1 MALWPA
7 AGNHG
12 CMTTTTHEASPQTM
26 PEAQGSPTPAL
37 MDPEVWAGRIF
48 DGEWITAGAGEY
60 PVVEPASGA
69 QLGVVGQA
77 SVGDVRRAAQRAAQ
91 AQREWAETPYAVRAQ
106 VLRRSAELWDEQPA
120 DVFDWY
126 VRESGSTATKA
137 GFDFHLAANACHG
150 AAATAIQPYGQTL
163 RSEEPRLSITRRV
176 PVGVVSVIAPFN
188 FPLILALRSVAPA
201 LALGNAV
208 LLKPDPRT
216 AVCAGVA
223 IARIFEEAG
232 LPAGLL
238 HVLPGGADVGEAV
251 VTDPDVS
258 VVAFTGSTK
267 AGRAVGPLA
276 AKHLKRVSLELGGKN
291 ALIVMDDVD
300 VDHAVASGAWGAFF
314 HQGQIC
320 MAAGRILVHES
331 IVGDYVERLAT
342 TADALTVGDPA
353 GQQVDLG
360 PIIDEHQRDNIHK
373 IVTASVDAGAR
384 LAAGGSFADLFYRPT
399 VLSDVAPGM
408 PAYSDEI
415 FGPVAAVTPFSTA
428 DEAVELAADTEYGL
442 ALGILSN
449 DVMKAIELADRI
461 PSGLVHINDQPT
473 NDEAIEPFGG
483 VGASGNG
490 SRTGGADADIAAYT
504 DTQWLTIRGSIPARQ
519 F

>member
-1 MALWPA
+1 MALWSA
-7 AGNHG
+7 AVDHG
-12 CMTTTTHEASPQTM
+12 GMTATTQAASPQTVSDN
-26 PEAQGSPTPAL
+26 EAGSPPKL
-37 MDPEVWAGRIF
+37 MDPEAWAGKIF
-48 DGEWITAGAGEY
+48 DGEWITPGAGEY
-60 PVVEPASGA
+60 PVVEPATCA
-69 QLGVVGQA
+69 QLGVVGRA
-77 SVGDVRRAAQRAAQ
+77 SVDDVRRAAQRAAQ
-91 AQREWAETPYAVRAQ
+91 AQREWADIPFSVRAQ
-106 VLRRSAELWDEQPA
+106 VLRRSAELWEQQPA
-120 DVFDWY
+120 DAFEWY
-126 VRESGSTATKA
+126 MRESGSTATKA
-137 GFDFHLAANACHG
+137 GFDFHLGANACHA
-150 AAATAIQPYGQTL
+150 AAATAMQPYGQTL

-188 FPLILALRSVAPA
+188 FPLILALRAVAPA

-251 VTDPDVS
+251 VTDPEVS
-258 VVAFTGSTK
+258 VIAFTGSTK

-291 ALIVMDDVD
+291 SLIVMDDVD
-300 VDHAVASGAWGAFF
+300 IDRAVASGAWGAFF
-314 HQGQIC
+314 HQGQTC

-331 IVGDYVERLAT
+331 IVGDYAERLAA
-342 TADALTVGDPA
+342 TADALIVGDPA
-353 GQQVDLG
+353 EQQVDLG
-360 PIIDEHQRDNIHK
+360 PIIDEHQRDNIHEF
-373 IVTASVDAGAR
+373 VTTTVDAGAR
-384 LAAGGSFADLFYRPT
+384 LAAGGSFQDLFYRPT
-399 VLSDVAPGM
+399 VLSDVTPDM
-408 PAYSDEI
+408 PAFRNEI
-415 FGPVAAVTPFSTA
+415 FGPVAPITSFSTL
-428 DEAVELAADTEYGL
+428 DEAADLAADTEYGL
-442 ALGILSN
+442 ALGILSR
-449 DVMKAIELADRI
+449 DVMKAVALAERI

-504 DTQWLTIRGSIPARQ
+504 DTQWLTVRAEIAGRQ

>member
-1 MALWPA
+1 MAVNNP
-7 AGNHG
+7 
-12 CMTTTTHEASPQTM
+12 CMTTTTHDDATAQTTAEAG
-26 PEAQGSPTPAL
+26 GSSAPGL
-37 MDPEVWAGRIF
+37 MDPQVWAGRIF

-60 PVVEPASGA
+60 PVVEPATGA
-69 QLGVVGQA
+69 QLGAVGQA
-77 SVGDVRRAAQRAAQ
+77 SVEDVRRAAQRAAE
-91 AQREWAETPYAVRAQ
+91 AQKQWAAAPFAVRAQ
-106 VLRRSAELWDEQPA
+106 VLRRSAELWDAQPA

-126 VRESGSTATKA
+126 IRESGSTATKA

-150 AAATAIQPYGQTL
+150 AAATAIQPYGETL
-163 RSEEPRLSITRRV
+163 RSEEPRLSITRCV
-176 PVGVVSVIAPFN
+176 PAGVVSVIAPFN
-188 FPLILALRSVAPA
+188 FHLILALRAVAPA

-216 AVCAGVA
+216 AACAGVA
-223 IARIFEEAG
+223 IARIFEAAG
-232 LPAGLL
+232 LPGGLL
-238 HVLPGGADVGEAV
+238 HVLPGGADVGEAL

-300 VDHAVASGAWGAFF
+300 VDRAVASGAWGAFF

-320 MAAGRILVHES
+320 MAAGRILVHER
-331 IVGDYVERLAT
+331 ICDDYVERLAA

-353 GQQVDLG
+353 TQQVDLG
-360 PIIDEHQRDNIHK
+360 PIIDEHQRDHIHE
-373 IVTASVDAGAR
+373 IVTTSVDAGAR
-384 LAAGGSFADLFYRPT
+384 LAAGGRFADLFYRPT
-399 VLSDVAPGM
+399 VLSEVTPGM
-408 PAYSDEI
+408 RAYTDEI
-415 FGPVAAVTPFSTA
+415 FGPVAVVTPFSTA
-428 DEAVELAADTEYGL
+428 DEAVELTTDTEYGL
-442 ALGILSN
+442 ALGILSH
-449 DVMKAIELADRI
+449 DVMKAVELADRI

-504 DTQWLTIRGSIPARQ
+504 DTQWLTIRGSIAARQ